1 MTALWPHQQA
11 AIDQIAPLGRGMLG
25 MDTGTGKSLTA
36 IELLRIWGCRRTLIV
51 CPLAMVRVWPRE
63 LRKHGIGWATIA
75 LDAGTAEK
83 RTKDL
88 LTADLCATVDGSPL
102 VATVNYEATI
112 SKGIS
117 DALQRIGWDCLIL
130 DEAHKAKG
138 PTGKASTFLWQL
150 SGPIPHRLGLTA
162 TILHD
167 RPEDAFAQYRII
179 DPTLFGTDYDSFRRR
194 YCVTE
199 LDQLKADLD
208 RHLQSAVRKIRE
220 AHQQGL
226 LALTPRSQRNDL
238 EQKYGR
244 ELVSAIGAGN
254 WPPRAPQDERRIL
267 QAAGNAYINWRLR
280 KAPWMRHTTAR
291 YTNLDDLQARMAT
304 VTVSCRKRDVLD
316 LPPVLHEERIVTLTP
331 KTRKAYEAMRTE
343 LRAELDGGEI
353 HAANVLAKSVRLAQI
368 VNGFCTLVQSA
379 RDENGNEYHDADGRV
394 VEEHVTVEIGT
405 EKQAALEDI
414 LSGLPADEPVA
425 VFGTFHHDLETIRSA
440 AEACGRTSCELS
452 GRRNDLDSWQAGE
465 ANVIAVQCRSGGAG
479 VDFTRAC
486 YQVYLAHPW
495 SLGDY
500 EQSLGRIDRPGQT
513 RPVTYIHIVAAETI
527 DEAIMDALEAKR
539 SLADVVMD
547 GIGSPRQK
555 GRQAA

>member
-1 MTALWPHQQA
+1 VTALWPHQQA

-36 IELLRIWGCRRTLIV
+36 IELLRIRGCRRTLIV

-63 LRKHGIGWATIA
+63 LRKHGIDWATLP

-83 RTKDL
+83 RARDL
-88 LTADLCATVDGSPL
+88 LTADLCATVDGVPL
-102 VATVNYEATI
+102 VVTINYEATI

-130 DEAHKAKG
+130 DESHKAKA

-150 SGPIPHRLGLTA
+150 SASIPHRLGLTA

-179 DPTLFGTDYDSFRRR
+179 DSTVFGTDYRTFCRR

-226 LALTPRSQRNDL
+226 LALTPQRNDL
-238 EQKYGR
+238 QAKYGR
-244 ELVSAIGAGN
+244 ELVSAIGTGN
-254 WPPRAPQDERRIL
+254 WPPRDQREEHRIL
-267 QAAGNAYINWRLR
+267 QAAGATYINWRLG
-280 KAPWMRHTTAR
+280 KAPWMRHTTASYKNMDEFR
-291 YTNLDDLQARMAT
+291 ARMEKIT
-304 VTVSCRKRDVLD
+304 FVCRKRDVLD
-316 LPPVLHEERIVTLTP
+316 LPPVLHEERIVTLTA
-331 KTRKAYEAMRTE
+331 KTRKAYTAMHDE
-343 LRAELDGGEI
+343 LRAQVDGGEI
-353 HAANVLAKSVRLAQI
+353 HAANVLTRSVRLAQI
-368 VNGFCTLVQSA
+368 VNGFCTRVQSA

-405 EKQAALEDI
+405 EKQAALDDI

-425 VFGTFHHDLETIRSA
+425 VFGTFHHDLDSIRAA
-440 AEACGRTSCELS
+440 AEAVGRTSCELS
-452 GRRNDLDSWQAGE
+452 GRRNDLEAWQAGE
-465 ANVIAVQCRSGGAG
+465 TNVIAVQCRSGGAG
-479 VDFTRAC
+479 VDFTRSC

-527 DEAIMDALEAKR
+527 DEAIMDALAAKR
-539 SLADVVMD
+539 SIADVVMN